1 MSKLIRLV
9 VLAIIAHCRHLLVN
23 KRELLFTAGSRDFD
37 SFEKGT

>member
-9 VLAIIAHCRHLLVN
+9 VLAIIAHCRHLLV
-23 KRELLFTAGSRDFD
+23 KRQLLFTAGSRDFD